1 MFNPFKKIFGK
12 SATKPEADGVSTSK
26 SKAKSRLQFVL
37 VQDRAS
43 LSSEQMV
50 SFKKELVGVI
60 EKYFVIDKERFDID
74 YRRNGE
80 TTTLLINSPVLVK
93 KEESARITTKKVA
106 P

>member
-12 SATKPEADGVSTSK
+12 STKTTEAEGVSSSK

-60 EKYFVIDKERFDID
+60 ERYFVIDKERFDID